1 MTVCA
6 IDDACLIYSSSNQH
20 IMKATFH
27 FFRIFTLTVLILLP
41 ALRTEAQ
48 HERSSRLW
56 TFGVGISNLD
66 IKESVESGSNGSDLW
81 YGWALTFC
89 RKNYRVDLDA
99 SHSFG
104 FFTGTKL
111 EIVFPNNFDF
121 RPDDH
126 KVVLPQ
132 FGGDFLQLGLAA
144 SFKASEDV
152 SILVNAGGGA
162 TAHLLMTYNDHLD
175 ENEAQLSYGITP
187 HVGIR
192 ALFRDGFSMGLTH
205 RMGSTTGQRYRNGEE
220 VGGSF
225 SFSVSGFFITFSL

>member
-1 MTVCA
+1 MTMCTT
-6 IDDACLIYSSSNQH
+6 DDACLIYSSSNQH

-27 FFRIFTLTVLILLP
+27 FFSLFALTALILLP
-41 ALRTEAQ
+41 ALRVDAQ
-48 HERSSRLW
+48 NEHPSRLW
-56 TFGVGISNLD
+56 TFGIGINNLD
-66 IKESVESGSNGSDLW
+66 IEESAEYGPHDSEVW
-81 YGWALTFC
+81 YGWGLAFG
-89 RKNYRVDLDA
+89 RKNYRVDPDA

-126 KVVLPQ
+126 NVVFPQ

-162 TAHLLMTYNDHLD
+162 TAHLLMIHNDYLD
-175 ENEAQLSYGITP
+175 ANVAQLSYGITP

-205 RMGSTTGQRYRNGEE
+205 RMGSTTGQVYLDGDK
-220 VGGSF
+220 VGDSF
-225 SFSVSGFFITFSL
+225 SYSVSGFFITISL